1 MNLATDLRVDFSY
14 QANRRSRWWQ
24 VTLNNGLIEAVR
36 KEFPRVEADAS
47 GRRRIYFENAA
58 GSLVLQRAADAE
70 TKARID
76 CSANV
81 GGPSWESKMNEQV
94 ILDGRKAVADFLNA
108 PSETCIFAGESSTRQ
123 LFHLSYA
130 MSNELSGAENIVLTE
145 YEHYANVSPWLELER
160 RGVIKEVRFAKF
172 NPEDGMLDMAHLSS
186 IVDSKTRV
194 VAVSGISNVM
204 GSKTPVNEVFRIA
217 RQQGAYTVLDAVH
230 MAPHVPIDVA
240 KIDCDFAVF
249 SAYKLFSRRG
259 SFMYG
264 RKELLESLKP
274 YKVAPSPNQ
283 IPDKWETGTQD
294 QALFASITAV
304 MDYLSWL
311 GRRVEH
317 EFGGALSEYTGRR
330 RLLKAALHWI
340 EKYEQT
346 LSNAMLDG
354 TNNTDGLNALKGVR
368 VYGLRDS
375 SRLTQ
380 RGPTFSF
387 NVGKADAFKVAQYM
401 WERHSIA
408 LLAENGGGF
417 YSRTLK
423 TYGESVAVRASLVH
437 FNTIGEVEVF
447 LKALNDTAKR
457 FGS

>member
-1 MNLATDLRVDFSY
+1 
-14 QANRRSRWWQ
+14 
-24 VTLNNGLIEAVR
+24 VTSLDKSLLDAIR
-36 KEFPRVEADAS
+36 KEFPRVEADAN
-47 GRRRIYFENAA
+47 GRRRIYFENGA
-58 GSLVLQRAADAE
+58 GSLVLQRAAVAE
-70 TKARID
+70 LRARID
-76 CSANV
+76 YSANV

-94 ILDGRKAVADFLNA
+94 ITEGRKAVADFLNA
-108 PSETCIFAGESSTRQ
+108 PSEACIFAGESSTSQ

-130 MSNELSGAENIVLTE
+130 MSKEMSGTENIVLTE
-145 YEHYANVSPWLELER
+145 YEHYANVSPWLELQR
-160 RGVIKEVRFAKF
+160 RGVIKEVRFARF
-172 NPEDGMLDMAHLSS
+172 NPEDGMLDMEHLASLL
-186 IVDSKTRV
+186 DNKTKL

-204 GSKTPVNEVFRIA
+204 GSKTPVNQVFRIA
-217 RQQGAYTVLDAVH
+217 KQVEAYTVLDAVH
-230 MAPHVPIDVA
+230 MAAHTPIDLA
-240 KIDCDFAVF
+240 QMNCDFAVF

-274 YKVAPSPNQ
+274 YKVAPSPDK

-311 GRRVEH
+311 GGQIEH
-317 EFGGALSEYTGRR
+317 EFADTLSRYTRRR
-330 RLLKAALHWI
+330 RLLKAALQWI

-346 LSNAMLDG
+346 LSKAMLDG
-354 TNNTDGLNALKGVR
+354 VDNTGGLNTLKEVK

-375 SRLTQ
+375 SKLNQ

-387 NVGKADAFKVAQYM
+387 NVGKADALKVAEYL
-401 WERHSIA
+401 WDKYSIA

-423 TYGESVAVRASLVH
+423 TYGESVAVRASLLH
-437 FNTIGEVEVF
+437 FNTVEEVEVF
-447 LKALNDTAKR
+447 LKALSDTAKR
-457 FGS
+457 FGSQQD